1 MVLKLYNSLTRVK
14 EEFQPIKS
22 DEVSMYVCG
31 PTVYNPPHI
40 GNARAAVVFDV
51 LYRSLQ
57 RHYPNV
63 HYVRNITD
71 LDDKINAAALEQNI
85 SVTEITDKYTK
96 QYHSDTSALGVLS
109 PDVEPK
115 ATEHIPQMIE
125 LIQTLLSKGNAYVKD
140 GHVLF
145 DVPSFSAYGSLSGQK
160 LLDMQAGSR
169 IEIEAYKNSPFD
181 FVLWKPS
188 PDDLPGWDSPWGRGR
203 PGWHMECSAMIKE
216 HLGSVIDIHG
226 GGNDL
231 QFPHHE
237 NEIAQSCCANDEAV
251 LAKYWIHNGFV
262 EIGDEKM
269 SKSLGNV
276 LLVKDL
282 LNQYPG
288 EGIRLALIK
297 TKYRE
302 PISWSVELLDNAQE
316 QLNKVYGTL
325 RRLSSVD
332 VQDQKLEP
340 SQRFCDAMD
349 DDLNTSLAITE
360 LMSLAGEA
368 NRENNNSELAII
380 KRNILGAGNELGLLQ
395 NSPDEW
401 FKSNPAIDLDLK
413 KVEVLIAK
421 RNTARMASDW
431 GSADAARDELLNM
444 GVQILDTEN
453 GTEWR
458 AK

>member
-1 MVLKLYNSLTRVK
+1 MGLKLYNSLTRGK
-14 EEFQPIKS
+14 EKFQPIKS

-57 RHYPNV
+57 RHYSNV
-63 HYVRNITD
+63 RYVRNITD
-71 LDDKINAAALEQNI
+71 LDDKINAAAAEQNV
-85 SVTEITDKYTK
+85 SVTEITNKYTQ
-96 QYHSDTSALGVLS
+96 QYHDDISALGVL
-109 PDVEPK
+109 PPNAEPK

-125 LIQTLLSKGNAYVKD
+125 LIQTLLSKGHAYAKD

-145 DVPSFSAYGSLSGQK
+145 DVPSFDSYGRLSGQK

-169 IEIEAYKNSPFD
+169 IEVESYKNSPYD

-188 PDDLPGWDSPWGRGR
+188 SDDLPGWDSPWGRGR

-216 HLGSVIDIHG
+216 HLGSVIDIH
-226 GGNDL
+226 
-231 QFPHHE
+231 E
-237 NEIAQSCCANDEAV
+237 NEIAQSCCANNEVA
-251 LAKYWIHNGFV
+251 LAKYWVHNGFV

-282 LNQYPG
+282 LSLYPG
-288 EGIRLALIK
+288 EVIRLALIK

-302 PISWSVELLDNAQE
+302 PISWGVELLDQAQE
-316 QLNKVYGTL
+316 QLNKIYGAL
-325 RRLSSVD
+325 RKLSPID
-332 VQDQKLEP
+332 VTGRKLEP
-340 SQRFCDAMD
+340 SQRFCKAMD

-360 LMSLAGEA
+360 LVSLTVKAK
-368 NRENNNSELAII
+368 RESNYSELARI
-380 KRNILGAGNELGLLQ
+380 KSNILGAGNELGLLQ
-395 NSPDEW
+395 GSPDEW
-401 FKSNPAIDLDLK
+401 FKSKPTLDLDIK
-413 KVEVLIAK
+413 KVEALIAK
-421 RNTARMASDW
+421 RNAARITSDW

>member
-1 MVLKLYNSLTRVK
+1 VVLKLYNSLTRVK

-85 SVTEITDKYTK
+85 SVTEITDKYTE
-96 QYHSDTSALGVLS
+96 QYHSDTSALGVLP

-145 DVPSFSAYGSLSGQK
+145 DVPSFSSYGSLSGQK
-160 LLDMQAGSR
+160 LVDMQAGLR

-237 NEIAQSCCANDEAV
+237 NEIAQSCCANEEAV

-282 LNQYPG
+282 LNLYPG
-288 EGIRLALIK
+288 EVIRLALIK

-302 PISWSVELLDNAQE
+302 PISWSVELLDKAQE

-368 NRENNNSELAII
+368 NRKNNNSELAII